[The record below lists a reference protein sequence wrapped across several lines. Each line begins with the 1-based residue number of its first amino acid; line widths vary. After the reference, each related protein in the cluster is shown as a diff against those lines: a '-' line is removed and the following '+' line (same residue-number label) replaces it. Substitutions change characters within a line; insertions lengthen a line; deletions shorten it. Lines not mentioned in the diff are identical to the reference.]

1 MKFSDLFV
9 QKHMNSNPEIRKK
22 AIAKLTDQKLLA
34 QMAEGDEDAGVRS
47 QAVERLSELRSSQ
60 PAKAAG

>member
-1 MKFSDLFV
+1 
-9 QKHMNSNPEIRKK
+9 MNSNPEVRKK
-22 AIAKLTDQKLLA
+22 AVAKLSDQKLLA

-47 QAVERLSELRSSQ
+47 RAVERLSELRSSQ

>member
-9 QKHMNSNPEIRKK
+9 QKHMHSNPEVRKK
-22 AIAKLTDQKLLA
+22 AIAKLADQKLLA
-34 QMAEGDEDAGVRS
+34 QMAETDDDAGVRAR
-47 QAVERLSELRSSQ
+47 AVERLSELRSSQ